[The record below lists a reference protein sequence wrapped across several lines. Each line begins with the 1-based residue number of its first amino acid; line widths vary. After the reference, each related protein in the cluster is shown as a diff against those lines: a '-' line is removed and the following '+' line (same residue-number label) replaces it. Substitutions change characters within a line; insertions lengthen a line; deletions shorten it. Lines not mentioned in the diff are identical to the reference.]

1 MSKATLHLMVGL
13 PGSGKTTRAKEL
25 EVQLGAVRFTPDEW
39 HLQLFGQDSHQPEH
53 DERHTRVERVMWS
66 VAERLLKMGV
76 SVILDYGFW
85 SREERDGLRGQ
96 AKKLGVGFQIHYMD
110 VPLDELQR
118 RIEARNEQIADAP
131 VFHITRE
138 EIELWH
144 SWFEAPTEEE
154 LAR

>member
-1 MSKATLHLMVGL
+1 MNKATLHLMVGL

-25 EVQLGAVRFTPDEW
+25 EVQFGAVRFTPDEW
-39 HLQLFGQDSHQPEH
+39 HLQLFGQDAHQPEH
-53 DERHTRVERVMWS
+53 DERHTRVEQLMWS

-85 SREERDGLRGQ
+85 AREERDGLRAQ
-96 AKKLGVGFQIHYMD
+96 AEKLGVDFRIHYMD
-110 VPLDELQR
+110 VPLDELWR
-118 RIEARNEQIADAP
+118 RLEARNEELGDVP

-144 SWFEAPTEEE
+144 SWFQAPTADE
-154 LAR
+154 LAQ